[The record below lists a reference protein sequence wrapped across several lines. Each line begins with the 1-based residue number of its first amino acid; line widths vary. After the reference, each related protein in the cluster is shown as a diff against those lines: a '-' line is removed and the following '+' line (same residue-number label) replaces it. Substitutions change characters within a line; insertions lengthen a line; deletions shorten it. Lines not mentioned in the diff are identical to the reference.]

1 MMMAKIKKTA
11 LFIVLL
17 HVPIA
22 LLLVISEAVFAS
34 FEIAMLSGAMITMGS
49 LYAYRNM
56 IHAKVGEVEV
66 SDHKDSIDVLDD
78 PYDLYDDE
86 RDLEI
91 ADVKAVI
98 KDQKQLQ
105 KKAILE
111 NTVKNGSALI
121 SIYRV
126 IPYVFFALGF
136 IALQNNHML
145 HLLAYL
151 IGLGY
156 GIVIGYLISREWFI
170 HHS

>member
-1 MMMAKIKKTA
+1 MMTKIKKTA

-17 HVPIA
+17 HLPIA
-22 LLLVISEAVFAS
+22 LLLVISDAVFAS

-56 IHAKVGEVEV
+56 IHAKVGDVDIEA
-66 SDHKDSIDVLDD
+66 HKDSIDMLDD
-78 PYDLYDDE
+78 PYDLYEDE
-86 RDLEI
+86 REMEI
-91 ADVKAVI
+91 ADVKEMI
-98 KDQKQLQ
+98 KAEKKLQKQ
-105 KKAILE
+105 AILE

-156 GIVIGYLISREWFI
+156 GIVIGYLVAKEWFV
-170 HHS
+170 